1 MTKTISP
8 KKKPEAQEEV
18 KQTGVDLANAPLVK
32 GHAGERDSVDRI
44 RDILFGAQV
53 RQYDQRFHGVE
64 EMIKKEVVN
73 LRDETRKTNETL
85 EHYAKKGLESL
96 IAQLKAEQTERSD
109 SINDV
114 SRKLDNLNKTLDKK
128 MSRLEETTNAGRL
141 DLQEQILQQSKNLM
155 QEIQQWHAE
164 LTATMRKAVEEL
176 RREKAD
182 RMALGNLFNEIGL
195 RLKEEFKLP
204 DVK

>member
-8 KKKPEAQEEV
+8 KNKSEGKEEE

-32 GHAGERDSVDRI
+32 GRAGERDSADRI

-53 RQYDQRFHGVE
+53 RQYDQRFNGVE
-64 EMIKKEVVN
+64 EMIKTEIAN
-73 LRDETRKTNETL
+73 LRDETRKTNETV

-96 IAQLKAEQTERSD
+96 IAQLKAEQKERSD
-109 SINDV
+109 SVNDL
-114 SRKLDNLNKTLDKK
+114 SKKIDNLGKTLDKK
-128 MSRLEETTNAGRL
+128 ISRLEETTNAGRL

-155 QEIQQWHAE
+155 QKIQQLNAE
-164 LTATMRKAVEEL
+164 LTTTLRKAVDEL

-182 RMALGNLFNEIGL
+182 RLALGNLFNEIGL

>member
-8 KKKPEAQEEV
+8 KNKSEGQKGE
-18 KQTGVDLANAPLVK
+18 KQNGVDLVTAPLVK
-32 GHAGERDSVDRI
+32 GAAGERDSVDRI

-64 EMIKKEVVN
+64 EMIKSEVAK
-73 LRDETRKTNETL
+73 LREETRKANETL
-85 EHYAKKGLESL
+85 EQYVKKGLESL
-96 IAQLKAEQTERSD
+96 IAQLKAEQKERSD
-109 SINDV
+109 SSNDL

-128 MSRLEETTNAGRL
+128 INRLEETTNAGRL

-155 QEIQQWHAE
+155 QEIQQLHAE
-164 LTATMRKAVEEL
+164 LTATLRKAVQEL
-176 RREKAD
+176 RKEKAD

-204 DVK
+204 EVK

>member
-8 KKKPEAQEEV
+8 KNKPEGQKEE
-18 KQTGVDLANAPLVK
+18 KQTGVNLANASLVE
-32 GHAGERDSVDRI
+32 GRAGERDSVDRI

-64 EMIKKEVVN
+64 EMIKNEVAK
-73 LRDETRKTNETL
+73 LREETRKSNETL
-85 EHYAKKGLESL
+85 EQYAKKGLESL
-96 IAQLKAEQTERSD
+96 IAQLKAEQKERSD
-109 SINDV
+109 SSNDLAK
-114 SRKLDNLNKTLDKK
+114 KLDNLNKTLDKK
-128 MSRLEETTNAGRL
+128 TSRLEETTNAGRL

-155 QEIQQWHAE
+155 QEIQQLHAE
-164 LTATMRKAVEEL
+164 LTAALKKAVQEL
-176 RREKAD
+176 RKEKAD
-182 RMALGNLFNEIGL
+182 RLALGNLFNEIGL